1 MIGAHFL
8 PAAFR
13 GKCPFFLSFYGCP
26 FLVVNWFTEG
36 KELSQQSG
44 HWQTWDTATCHKLK
58 FVYHQDDYIC
68 NFELRTQY
76 YVVRRKENIW

>member
-13 GKCPFFLSFYGCP
+13 GECPFFLSFYGCP

-36 KELSQQSG
+36 KELSQ
-44 HWQTWDTATCHKLK
+44 
-58 FVYHQDDYIC
+58 
-68 NFELRTQY
+68 
-76 YVVRRKENIW
+76 